1 MVKVDAPSSSA
12 EAETPFHRMT
22 EGGPASVTLIVPM
35 RNEAAFIEGCITS
48 ITSQDYPGEIEVLV
62 YDGRSTDDSRLIVS
76 RIATKHPNV
85 VLLDNPRKIQA
96 VAWNLGIGRAAGDI
110 IGIVGAHSELA
121 SDYVT
126 AAVETLVRTGAEMVG
141 GPVKATSDGA
151 VGEAVA
157 LATSTPFGVGGAR
170 FHYTDVEE
178 EVDTVY
184 MGLCRAEVYR
194 SLLFD
199 EEMVRNQD
207 DELSYRLLD
216 RGGRIVCNPAIR
228 SRYHNRATWRG
239 LARQY
244 YEYGFW
250 KIAVM
255 RKHPRQVRPR
265 HLIPAAL
272 VAALGGSAMASVL
285 RSPGRW
291 ALASILGSYGVANLG
306 ASLAATRGSLRR
318 IPTVSAVYATL
329 HLAYG
334 AGSIVGLVREVSRRL
349 GVSRR
354 RPTK

>member
-1 MVKVDAPSSSA
+1 MPK
-12 EAETPFHRMT
+12 
-22 EGGPASVTLIVPM
+22 VTLIVPM
-35 RNEAAFIEGCITS
+35 LDEAPFIGACLTS
-48 ITSQDYPGEIEVLV
+48 ITAQDYQGGLEVLV
-62 YDGRSTDDSRLIVS
+62 YDGGSTDDSRDIVA
-76 RIATKHPNV
+76 RIAAAHPGIT
-85 VLLDNPRKIQA
+85 LLDNPRRIQA
-96 VAWNLGIGRAAGDI
+96 AAWNLGIERATGDI

-121 SDYVT
+121 SDYVRM
-126 AAVETLVRTGAEMVG
+126 AVDTLDRTRADMVG
-141 GPVKATSDGA
+141 GPVRADSDGV

-170 FHYTDVEE
+170 FHYTEVEE

-216 RGGRIVCNPAIR
+216 RGGRIVCNPAIQ
-228 SRYHNRATWRG
+228 SRYRNRATWRG

-250 KIAVM
+250 KVAVM

-272 VAALGGSAMASVL
+272 VSAAGGSAAIAAL
-285 RSPGRW
+285 WPPGRW
-291 ALASILGSYGVANLG
+291 ALASVIAAYAAANLG
-306 ASLAATRGSLRR
+306 ASFVATRGNLGRL
-318 IPTVSAVYATL
+318 PAVSAVYATL

-334 AGSIVGLVREVSRRL
+334 TGTIAGLVREARRRL
-349 GVSRR
+349 SSR
-354 RPTK
+354 